1 MSEKLPNMLETTIQ
15 KIRDMVDANTVVGE
29 PITTSDGTTIL
40 PVSKISI
47 GLGGGGSDFA
57 SSKAQNGQMPFGGGV
72 GAGVKVTPVCFL
84 VVKEGNVRILTIA
97 EPANS
102 TADRIVEMVPE
113 TLDRIGSFLDQKKPE

>member
-15 KIRDMVDANTVVGE
+15 KIRDMVDANTVVGQ

-40 PVSKISI
+40 PVSRISI

-57 SSKAQNGQMPFGGGV
+57 SSNVPNGQMPFGGGV

-113 TLDRIGSFLDQKKPE
+113 TLDRIGSFLDKKKPE

>member
-15 KIRDMVDANTVVGE
+15 KIRDMVDANTVVGQ

-57 SSKAQNGQMPFGGGV
+57 SSKVQNGQMPFGGGV

-84 VVKEGNVRILTIA
+84 VVKVGNVRILTIA

-113 TLDRIGSFLDQKKPE
+113 TLDRIGSFLDKKKPV

>member
-15 KIRDMVDANTVVGE
+15 KIRDMVDANTVVGQ

-47 GLGGGGSDFA
+47 GLGGGGSDFV
-57 SSKAQNGQMPFGGGV
+57 SSKVPNGQMPFGGGV

-113 TLDRIGSFLDQKKPE
+113 TLDRIGSFLDKKKPE

>member
-1 MSEKLPNMLETTIQ
+1 MC
-15 KIRDMVDANTVVGE
+15 IRDS
-29 PITTSDGTTIL
+29 ITTSDGTTIL

-57 SSKAQNGQMPFGGGV
+57 SSKVQNGQMPFGGGV

-113 TLDRIGSFLDQKKPE
+113 TLDRIGSFLDKKKPE

>member
-15 KIRDMVDANTVVGE
+15 KIRDMVDANTVVGQ

-57 SSKAQNGQMPFGGGV
+57 SAKVQNGQMPFGGGV

-113 TLDRIGSFLDQKKPE
+113 TLDRIGSFLDKKKPE

>member
-15 KIRDMVDANTVVGE
+15 KIRDMVDANTVVGQ

-57 SSKAQNGQMPFGGGV
+57 SSKVQNSQMPFGGGV

-113 TLDRIGSFLDQKKPE
+113 TLDRIGSFLDKKKPV

>member
-15 KIRDMVDANTVVGE
+15 KIRDMVDANTVVGQ

-40 PVSKISI
+40 PVSRISI

-57 SSKAQNGQMPFGGGV
+57 SSKVQNGQMPFGGGV

-113 TLDRIGSFLDQKKPE
+113 TLDRIGSFLDKKKPV

>member
-113 TLDRIGSFLDQKKPE
+113 TLDRIGSFLDKKKPE

>member
-15 KIRDMVDANTVVGE
+15 KIRDMVDANTVVGQ

-57 SSKAQNGQMPFGGGV
+57 SSKVQNGQMPFGGGV

-97 EPANS
+97 EPANT

-113 TLDRIGSFLDQKKPE
+113 TLDRIGSFLDKKKPV

>member
-57 SSKAQNGQMPFGGGV
+57 SSKAQSGQMPFGGGV

-113 TLDRIGSFLDQKKPE
+113 TLDRIGSFLDKKKPE

>member
-97 EPANS
+97 EPANT

-113 TLDRIGSFLDQKKPE
+113 TLDRIGSFLDKKKPE

>member
-15 KIRDMVDANTVVGE
+15 KIRDMVDANTVVGQ

-113 TLDRIGSFLDQKKPE
+113 TLDRIGSFLDKKKPE

>member
-15 KIRDMVDANTVVGE
+15 KIRDMVDANTVVGQ

-40 PVSKISI
+40 PVSRISI

-57 SSKAQNGQMPFGGGV
+57 SSKVQNDQMPFGGGV

-113 TLDRIGSFLDQKKPE
+113 TLDRIGSFLDKKKPE